1 MNAFC
6 LVIND
11 TLFTFPMNIVDN
23 VCVGRCTPGKGLM
36 HFVQMV
42 AGGLDNVPS
51 VIFNLF
57 NVTLFIGCVNFNS
70 DVLTNSLALNLL
82 YMPLIVHAARRTLG
96 TVPSDVHRNDQ
107 TLKTAGLRAV

>member
-1 MNAFC
+1 MK
-6 LVIND
+6 
-11 TLFTFPMNIVDN
+11 IVDK
-23 VCVGRCTPGKGLM
+23 VCVGRCTPGNELM
-36 HFVQMV
+36 HFVQIV

-51 VIFNLF
+51 VMFKLF
-57 NVTLFIGCVNFNS
+57 NVTLFIGCVKFNS

-82 YMPLIVHAARRTLG
+82 YMPLIVQAARRTLG